1 MKLIEPMIIESSR
14 LAPAEEAFEIV
25 ERKGLGHPDTICDAV
40 MEAVAVQLAQA
51 YLTICGRVLHFNAD
65 KGMLVAGQVECRFG
79 GGSVLTPMRLV
90 MGDRATFQWRN
101 KQIPV
106 KAIAERTAYRWFQR
120 RLPRIQP
127 HKDVECQVELK
138 PASEELQSVTERPHE
153 AVANDTSATVGY
165 APLTPTERLVLQ
177 IERFLNGRAFK
188 KEFPDTGEDVKVLAI
203 RREQELTV
211 TVAMPFLAPQIRN
224 EAQYF
229 KRKAAAERILTDFVT
244 RECAAGLSPR
254 IFLNV
259 LDRCGAGE
267 AGTYLTL
274 LGTSAEAGDSGEVGR
289 GNRVCG
295 IISLRRPASAEA
307 APGKNP
313 AAHVGKIYNV
323 LAQTLA
329 ETLYNKIRGL
339 RDVTVW
345 ITSQIGRPISS
356 PQSVVV
362 DVMPARG
369 TTLATVRPQIE
380 REIRTAF
387 THLPLFCKK
396 LARGLYSMY

>member
-1 MKLIEPMIIESSR
+1 MKVIEPMIIESSR
-14 LAPAEEAFEIV
+14 LPPAEEAVEIV

-40 MEAVAVQLAQA
+40 MEAVAVQLARA

-79 GGSVLTPMRLV
+79 GGSVVTPMRLV

-101 KQIPV
+101 KHIPV
-106 KAIAERTAYRWFQR
+106 KDIAERTAYQWLKR
-120 RLPRIQP
+120 RLPRIKP
-127 HKDVECQVELK
+127 TKDLECQVELK
-138 PASEELQSVTERPHE
+138 PASEELQSVAERPRE

-165 APLTPTERLVLQ
+165 APLTPTERLVLR
-177 IERFLNGRAFK
+177 IERFLNSRPFK
-188 KEFPDTGEDVKVLAI
+188 KEFPDTGEDVKVLAV
-203 RREQELTV
+203 RRKKELTI
-211 TVAMPFLAPQIRN
+211 TVAMPFLAPLIRT
-224 EAQYF
+224 EADYF
-229 KRKAAAERILTDFVT
+229 KRKTSTERILTDFVK
-244 RECAAGLSPR
+244 RECADDISPR
-254 IFLNV
+254 VFLNV
-259 LDRCGAGE
+259 LDRRGTGE

-295 IISLRRPASAEA
+295 LISLRRPASAEA

-329 ETLYNKIRGL
+329 ETIYSEVRGL

-362 DVMPARG
+362 EVIPASG
-369 TTLATVRPQIE
+369 TMLAAVRPQIQ
-380 REIRTAF
+380 REIRAAF
-387 THLPLFCKK
+387 SHMPLFCEK
-396 LARGLYSMY
+396 LARGLYQVY